1 MVLPS
6 FAEGLPVVI
15 MEAMAMGRPV
25 LTTPIAGIPELVE
38 DGVTGFV
45 VPAGDVDALVAK
57 IADVLALSDE
67 KIHDIAAAARARVLR
82 QHDASVEA
90 GKLKNAF
97 MEFRR

>member
-25 LTTPIAGIPELVE
+25 LTTSVAGIPELVE

-45 VPAGDVDALVAK
+45 VPAGDVDALVTK
-57 IADVLALSDE
+57 IGDVLALTDGQMHE
-67 KIHDIAAAARARVLR
+67 IAEAARARVLR
-82 QHDASVEA
+82 QHDVSVEA
-90 GKLKNAF
+90 GKLKGAF